1 MRHFLVIVL
10 LPLLL
15 VISCSREKS
24 EKSACIKS
32 EIRSFYKDR
41 PCGDAIVKEYL
52 FQGRNVFVFD
62 PGTCGADMTASVL
75 DNNCTILGYL
85 GGIAGNTTING
96 EDFSHARFI
105 RSHFI

>member
-1 MRHFLVIVL
+1 MRYVFLIVF
-10 LPLLL
+10 LPLSL
-15 VISCSREKS
+15 ITSCGKEKA

-85 GGIAGNTTING
+85 GGISGNNTING
-96 EDFSHARFI
+96 EDFSHAKFI
-105 RSHFI
+105 RRHYI